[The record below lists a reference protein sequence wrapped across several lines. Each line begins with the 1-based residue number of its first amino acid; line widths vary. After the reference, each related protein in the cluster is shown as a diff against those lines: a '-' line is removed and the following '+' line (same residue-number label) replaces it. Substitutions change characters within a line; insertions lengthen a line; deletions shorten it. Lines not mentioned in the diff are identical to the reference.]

1 MKNLKFPVGISNFA
15 KLRDEGY
22 YYIDKTNLIAELLT
36 GGTAEVTLITRPRRF
51 GKTLA
56 MSMLADFF
64 DIRRQSQK
72 HFKELMIA
80 ERQDICCQWQNRY
93 PTIFISFKDIEGLSF
108 QEAVEQFSL
117 QFANLYKEYAF
128 LLDCDKIDKD
138 DKAVL
143 QKIKA
148 GKADLP
154 EISRA
159 LGNLM
164 RMLRLYYGKAVIL
177 LLDEYDVP
185 IAKASTHG
193 YYQEMLNLLKPVLST
208 SLKDNPDLCFAV
220 VTGCLRI
227 AKESIFTGTN
237 NFVTDSIVRSNLK
250 EAFGFTHKEIHKLL
264 VEAEATA
271 YADTLR
277 SWYDGYH
284 FDNVDVYCPWDVIS
298 YLYDLQRNPQAKP
311 VSYWKNTSDNS
322 IVRSFVDFASADITE
337 KLEKLLA
344 GEFIIQRIDDN
355 LTYDYLHASEENLWS
370 VLYLTGYL
378 TKVRED
384 ELMGSVPE
392 GYLALKI
399 PNAEIKEIFE
409 TTVRQWFADSARAW
423 NRKALFSAVWLGSS
437 EKLTHEITALLR
449 RTISY
454 HDYKEDFYH
463 AFLAGIFTGA
473 GYIVESNR
481 EHGEGRSDIVVKD
494 IRNGR
499 VAVFEVKQV
508 KALDMLENA
517 CTQALQQI
525 DNRQYSKDFQD
536 DFDEVICYGIAFF
549 KKRCLVQKKDEA

>member
-22 YYIDKTNLIAELLT
+22 YYIDKTNLIAELLA
-36 GGTAEVTLITRPRRF
+36 GGAAEVTLITRPRRF

-64 DIRRQSQK
+64 DIRRQSQG
-72 HFKELMIA
+72 HFANLRIA
-80 ERQDICCQWQNRY
+80 TQQDICCQWQNSY
-93 PTIFISFKDIEGLSF
+93 PTIFISFKDIDGLSF
-108 QEAVEQFSL
+108 PAAVEQFSL
-117 QFANLYKEYAF
+117 QLANLYKEYNF
-128 LLDCDKIDKD
+128 LLASEAIDAD
-138 DKAVL
+138 DKTAF
-143 QKIKA
+143 QRIKA
-148 GKADLP
+148 GKADVP

-185 IAKASTHG
+185 IAKASAHG
-193 YYQEMLNLLKPVLST
+193 YYKEMLNLLKPMLST

-250 EAFGFTHKEIHKLL
+250 EAFGFTHKEIRKLL
-264 VEAEATA
+264 VEAEATE
-271 YADTLR
+271 YAATLR

-378 TKVRED
+378 TKAREE
-384 ELMGSVPE
+384 ELTTIVPE
-392 GYLALKI
+392 GYCALKL
-399 PNAEIKEIFE
+399 PKAEIKEIFE
-409 TTVRQWFADSARAW
+409 TTVRQWFNDAAQTW
-423 NRKALFSAVWLGSS
+423 NRKALFAAVWSGNSAL
-437 EKLTHEITALLR
+437 LTQEITSLLR

-454 HDYKEDFYH
+454 HDYREDFYH

-473 GYIVESNR
+473 GYVVESNR
-481 EHGEGRSDIVVKD
+481 EHGEGRSDIIVKD

-499 VAVFEVKQV
+499 LAVFEVKHV
-508 KALDMLENA
+508 KAWSLLENA
-517 CTQALQQI
+517 CAQALLQI
-525 DNRQYSKDFQD
+525 DSRQYIADFQD
-536 DFDEVICYGIAFF
+536 DYDEIICYGIAFF
-549 KKRCLVQKKDEA
+549 KKRCLVRKKDEA